1 MFTGIIEERGNIL
14 SISSGATF
22 ARLRIGGKVIFDD
35 LKLGDSVSVNGVC
48 LTATVLGNSW
58 FEADVM
64 PETMTHSSLGV
75 LRSGS
80 KVNLERA
87 MPADGR
93 FGGHFVSGHIDGTG
107 IVQSLQNDGNA
118 VRVRITAASDIL
130 QYIVQKGSIAIDGIS
145 LTVTD
150 VDAATFGVSI
160 IPHTGTETT
169 LLEKVPGD
177 VVNLENDILGKYVK
191 QLMTPSSEPPSGGVT
206 MDFLI
211 QNGF

>member
-1 MFTGIIEERGNIL
+1 VFTGIIEERGNIL

-22 ARLRIGGKVIFDD
+22 ARLRIGGSVIFDD

-48 LTATVLGNSW
+48 LTATVLGNNW

-64 PETMTHSSLGV
+64 PETMTHSSLGA

-87 MPADGR
+87 MSADGR

-107 IVQSLQNDGNA
+107 TVQSLQNDGNA
-118 VRVRITAASDIL
+118 VRVRITAAPDIL
-130 QYIVQKGSIAIDGIS
+130 RYIIKKGSVAIDGIS
-145 LTVTD
+145 LTITD
-150 VDAATFGVSI
+150 VDAASFGVSI

-177 VVNLENDILGKYVK
+177 VVNLENDILGKYVE
-191 QLMTPSSEPPSGGVT
+191 QLMTSVPESTDSGVT

>member
-22 ARLRIGGKVIFDD
+22 ARLRIGGSVIFDD

-48 LTATVLGNSW
+48 LTATVLGNNW

-64 PETMTHSSLGV
+64 PETMTHSSLGA

-107 IVQSLQNDGNA
+107 TVQSLQNDGNA
-118 VRVRITAASDIL
+118 VRVRITAAPDVL
-130 QYIVQKGSIAIDGIS
+130 RYIIKKGSVAIDGIS

-150 VDAATFGVSI
+150 VDAASFGVSI

-177 VVNLENDILGKYVK
+177 VVNLENDILGKYVE
-191 QLMTPSSEPPSGGVT
+191 QLMTSVPESTDSGVT

>member
-22 ARLRIGGKVIFDD
+22 ARLRIGGSVIFDD

-48 LTATVLGNSW
+48 LTATVLGNNW

-64 PETMTHSSLGV
+64 PETMTHSSLGA

-87 MPADGR
+87 MSADGR

-107 IVQSLQNDGNA
+107 TVQSLQNDGNA
-118 VRVRITAASDIL
+118 VRVRITAAPDIL
-130 QYIVQKGSIAIDGIS
+130 RYIIKKGSVAIDGIS
-145 LTVTD
+145 LTITD
-150 VDAATFGVSI
+150 VDAASFGVSI

-177 VVNLENDILGKYVK
+177 VVNLENDILGKYVE
-191 QLMTPSSEPPSGGVT
+191 QLMTSVPESTDSGVT

>member
-1 MFTGIIEERGNIL
+1 VFTGIIEERGNIL

-22 ARLRIGGKVIFDD
+22 ARLRIGGSVIFDD

-48 LTATVLGNSW
+48 LTATVLGNNW

-64 PETMTHSSLGV
+64 PETMTHSSLGA

-107 IVQSLQNDGNA
+107 TVQSLQNDGNA
-118 VRVRITAASDIL
+118 VRVRITAAPDVL
-130 QYIVQKGSIAIDGIS
+130 RYIIKKGSVAIDGIS

-150 VDAATFGVSI
+150 VDAASFGVSI

-177 VVNLENDILGKYVK
+177 VVNLENDILGKYVE
-191 QLMTPSSEPPSGGVT
+191 QLMTSVPESTDSGVT